1 MDWRIGR
8 LGDAALLVEFDG
20 PALDGQALNGP
31 IDAATNARVHALAH
45 ALSTRRPGWVID
57 LVPAYASLA
66 VFVDEA
72 AFAQTEDPLREAE
85 GLLRPMLA
93 EARIER
99 DTPAARCIEIH
110 VRYGGDDGPD
120 LQRVAEHAGLTP
132 DDVVRRHAGIE
143 YSVAMLGFAPGF
155 PYLLGLDAQ
164 LATPRLATPRTRVPA
179 GSVAIGGSQTGL
191 YPRTS
196 PGGWNLIGRTDAV
209 LFDPRNEPPAL
220 LAPGDRV
227 RFVAIDGP

>member
-1 MDWRIGR
+1 MDCRIGR
-8 LGDAALLVEFDG
+8 LGDAALLLE
-20 PALDGQALNGP
+20 LDGA
-31 IDAATNARVHALAH
+31 IDAALNARVHALAH
-45 ALSTRRPGWVID
+45 ALSTRRPAWVVD

-66 VFVDEA
+66 VFVDA
-72 AFAQTEDPLREAE
+72 TAFADAEDPLREAE
-85 GLLRPMLA
+85 AALHPLLAA
-93 EARIER
+93 ERVAH
-99 DTPAARCIEIH
+99 DAATARCIEIPVH
-110 VRYGGDDGPD
+110 YGGDDGPD
-120 LQRVAEHAGLTP
+120 LLRVAGHAGLAP
-132 DDVVRRHAGIE
+132 EDVVRRHAGAE
-143 YSVAMLGFAPGF
+143 YTVAMLGFAPGF

-191 YPRTS
+191 YPRMG

-227 RFVAIDGP
+227 RFVAVGGP